1 MCFEFFFFL
10 YVYIRQDTSKKK
22 KKKREQHNST
32 LFTIS
37 ASYFHTF
44 HFLFVGWTSP
54 V

>member
-10 YVYIRQDTSKKK
+10 YVYIRQDTSKK